1 MSSASVKNPS
11 RRNFLRKSALTSGG
25 ILIGFNLFQACSP
38 TAEVPVDVS
47 QLDFKDFNAFLR
59 IGPDGYV
66 TIFSPNPEI
75 GQGVK
80 TSMPMIIAEELD
92 VEWDKVVVEQG
103 HLNMQDFDRQVA
115 GGSQSIRYG
124 WDSLRE
130 TGAAAKQ
137 MLVAAAAARW
147 GVSASDCKASKG
159 MITSPSGEELSYGD
173 VATEAAAM
181 EVPEE
186 VELKDPADYNIIGTD
201 AINVDIEKIV
211 TGQPLF
217 GLDDKREGMV
227 YAVVLRPPSFGQTLI
242 SYNDDAARAVNG
254 VQDVVRFG
262 DKIAVLGKNTW
273 AAIKGQRALQAEWS
287 SPSGLESSE
296 DHERELTA
304 ILDGNDFNI
313 RREDGDVDA
322 AFAEADEIIE
332 RTYHSPFL
340 PHNCLEPMNFF
351 AHVKSDEV
359 LLAGPI
365 QTPAGTAYRVAE
377 MLGREVDQ
385 VKVEMTRMG
394 GGFGRRLY
402 GNFAMEAAEISN
414 ETGLPVKVVYTR
426 EDDMAGGIY
435 RMAIKYRL
443 AVSVKDGNITGYHL
457 KEASVNSNMYGLIP
471 HFFPAGAI
479 PNLRISTSAYD
490 SKITT
495 GAWRAPYTNFLGSAE
510 QSFFDEVAEI
520 LGKDAVA
527 LRIEL
532 LEAASARLKANPD
545 EDIQYS
551 PDRMIDTIR
560 LAAEKANWGKNA
572 QGIHQ
577 GLSAYYSHNTH
588 VAEIAEV
595 EMRNGEPFVSRV
607 VTAVDCG
614 IVVNPTGAVN
624 QVQGSVIDGLGHSLY
639 GELSFE
645 QGAPQSTNFHRFR
658 LIRMQETPRVE
669 VHFVQNGE
677 RPTGLGEPGLPP
689 AGGAVANAIYAAT
702 GKRLYRQPY
711 AEAMKEA

>member
-614 IVVNPTGAVN
+614 IVVNPTGAIN
-624 QVQGSVIDGLGHSLY
+624 QVQGSVIDGVGHSLY
-639 GELSFE
+639 GDLSFD